1 MKFGLCCGPQTMAQ
15 EGASLRDNLARLQDV
30 LGAAD
35 ADYFEMG
42 VGQVMNDEFDELAA
56 ALENAPV
63 PAQAFNGFLPATQR
77 ITGPEVELQEVLN
90 YCETALHRCHQI
102 GGRVV
107 VLGSAGARKVPDG
120 FSFERANE
128 QFIEFGRALGPIA
141 QNAGVMIAIEPLNR
155 KEDNFIT
162 DVARG
167 AELVEAIGHSHVQ
180 LLADW
185 YHMLVENEPV
195 SNIARAGKYLQHTH
209 LASRPRH
216 VPVAG
221 DDSDLEQFFAALE
234 AVDYNQRCSFE
245 GRIDDFATQAPQLI
259 AYLKQLHRAA
269 HEGENAA

>member
-1 MKFGLCCGPQTMAQ
+1 MKFGLCCGPQTMKQ

-30 LGAAD
+30 LCAAK

-42 VGQVMNDEFDELAA
+42 VGQLMNDNFDELAA

-63 PAQAFNGFLPATQR
+63 PAQAFNGFLPGTQR
-77 ITGPEVELQEVLN
+77 ITGPDVDLQSVLN
-90 YCETALHRCHQI
+90 YCETALQRGHQI

-107 VLGSAGARKVPDG
+107 VLGSSNARKVPDG
-120 FSFERANE
+120 FSVERANE

-141 QNAGVMIAIEPLNR
+141 QNAGMMIAIEPLNR
-155 KEDNFIT
+155 KEDNFIN

-167 AELVEAIGHSHVQ
+167 AELVEAIDHSHIQ

-185 YHMLVENEPV
+185 YHMLVEDENVE
-195 SNIARAGKYLQHTH
+195 NIVRGGKYLQHVH
-209 LASRPRH
+209 VASRARK

-221 DDSDLEQFFAALE
+221 DDSDLDQFFAALE

-245 GRIDDFATQAPQLI
+245 GGHSDFASEAPTFI
-259 AYLKQLHRAA
+259 AYMKQLHREARA
-269 HEGENAA
+269 ENAA